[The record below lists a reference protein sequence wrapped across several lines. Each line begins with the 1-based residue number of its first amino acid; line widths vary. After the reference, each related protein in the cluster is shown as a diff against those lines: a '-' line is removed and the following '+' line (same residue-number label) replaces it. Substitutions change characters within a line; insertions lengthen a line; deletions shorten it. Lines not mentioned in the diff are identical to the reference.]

1 MPSFGKQ
8 SAERLATCHKDLQV
22 IMNEVIKLYDFSVLE
37 GIRTT
42 EQQQKYFAEGKS
54 QLDGIKKKSNHQGKI
69 DEVGNLVSYAV
80 DIMPYK
86 TGTNAFSGK
95 ITDNNRFY
103 FLAGIVYAIA
113 ERLKSE
119 GKITHSIRWGGDW
132 DGDHQYDDENFM
144 DLPHFEIV
152 KKWGT

>member
-1 MPSFGKQ
+1 MPNFGKQ
-8 SAERLATCHKDLQV
+8 SADRLATCHKDLQV

-54 QLDGIKKKSNHQGKI
+54 QLDGIKKKSNHQGKV
-69 DEVGNLVSYAV
+69 DESGKIVSYAV

-103 FLAGIVYAIA
+103 FLAGIVYATA

-152 KKWGT
+152 KK